1 MAVLTP
7 FDLSV
12 TGTTAPT
19 FGAASAAGDDVDF
32 GTGLFVVVKNGG
44 AAAVTVT
51 VKLPVAVN
59 AAVTI
64 SVSVPAAGERW
75 IALPAR
81 NQSLHA
87 GRQISDYSGT
97 RASLTYSAVT
107 SVTVAAV
114 RTI

>member
-7 FDLSV
+7 FNLSV
-12 TGTTAPT
+12 AGTSAPSFVAATA
-19 FGAASAAGDDVDF
+19 GGDEVDF
-32 GTGLFVVVKNGG
+32 GTGLFLIVKNGG
-44 AAAVTVT
+44 AAAITTT

-59 AAVTI
+59 GAVSI
-64 SVSVPAAGERW
+64 AVSVPATGEQW

-87 GRQISDYSGT
+87 GREISDYSGS
-97 RASLTYSAVT
+97 RVALTYSAVT

-114 RTI
+114 RAI